1 MDSRS
6 QPLSPEAI
14 NGFLKEIQQ
23 GSLLDVTTLSEKY
36 NLHPSLELLDFLL
49 CTNRHG
55 DTPVLIAAR
64 HGHVDILRTLHE
76 DYNIPLSHCNN
87 DGKEALH
94 EAAQNGQVDCIHYL
108 VQAGSDVDRLKKAD
122 W

>member
-1 MDSRS
+1 MESRS
-6 QPLSPEAI
+6 HPLSSEAI

-36 NLHPSLELLDFLL
+36 NLPTSLEFPDLLL

-55 DTPVLIAAR
+55 DTPFLIAAR
-64 HGHVDILRTLHE
+64 HGQIDILRTLHE
-76 DYNIPLSHCNN
+76 DYNISLNHCNN
-87 DGKEALH
+87 DGKGALH
-94 EAAQNGQVDCIHYL
+94 EAAQNGRVECIHYL
-108 VQAGSDVDRLKKAD
+108 VQAGSAVDCLKKAD